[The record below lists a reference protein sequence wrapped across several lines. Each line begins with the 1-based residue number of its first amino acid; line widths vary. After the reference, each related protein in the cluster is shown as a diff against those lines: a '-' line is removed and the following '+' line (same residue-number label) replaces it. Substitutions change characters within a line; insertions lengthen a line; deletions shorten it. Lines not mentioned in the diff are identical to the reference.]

1 MTATATRLIDY
12 RPPAWRSRVALRFEL
27 DFAETRV
34 FARLSLERHPAR
46 DDGEPL
52 RLHGEDLE
60 TRSLRLDGRALASGD
75 YRIDGDRLEI
85 AAASRRACWR
95 ARC

>member
-12 RPPAWRSRVALRFEL
+12 RPPAWTVRDVVLRFEL

-34 FARLSLERHPAR
+34 FARLRLERHPAR
-46 DDGEPL
+46 DDGVPL

-60 TRSLRLDGRALASGD
+60 TWALRLDGRLLAATD
-75 YRIDGDRLEI
+75 YLID
-85 AAASRRACWR
+85 
-95 ARC
+95 